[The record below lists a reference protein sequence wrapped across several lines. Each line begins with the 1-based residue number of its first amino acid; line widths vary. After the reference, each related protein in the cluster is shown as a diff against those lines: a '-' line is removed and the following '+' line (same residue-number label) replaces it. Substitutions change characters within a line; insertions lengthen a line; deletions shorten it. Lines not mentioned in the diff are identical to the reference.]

1 MNSPMVILLVGEP
14 KSGKTVSASTF
25 PKPMVVFDFDNG
37 GWKSTDAFLG
47 EEEKSQIEV
56 LEFRKEETYDLQFKT
71 IQKGPAPSHS
81 REANTL
87 MQKFNTKLNHIPE
100 GTETVVI
107 DSASAMFR
115 LWKEAILLMNG
126 QASLQIQDYMTLE
139 NILYN
144 QFIPSLKALPVK
156 YVILIAHVTIEKD
169 ELSGVIREFPLGPS
183 RNMGKT
189 IAQDFD
195 EVWKQEYDEYAGE
208 WNWRTKKE
216 GLFTGAGSRANFP
229 DPMPAHFDSVIKHLG
244 L

>member
-25 PKPMVVFDFDNG
+25 PKPMVVLDLDNG
-37 GWKSTDAFLG
+37 GWKSTEAFTSAEDKEL
-47 EEEKSQIEV
+47 ITV
-56 LEFRKEETYDLQFKT
+56 TNFRKENTCDLSFRT
-71 IQKGPAPSHS
+71 VQKGGAPSHAS
-81 REANTL
+81 EANTL
-87 MQKFNTKLNHIPE
+87 TQKFNSILNHIPE
-100 GTETVVI
+100 GTETLII

-115 LWKEAILLMNG
+115 LWKEAILLMNS
-126 QASLQIQDYMTLE
+126 QASMQIQDYMTLE
-139 NILYN
+139 NILFH

-156 YVILIAHVTIEKD
+156 YVILIAHITIEKD

-183 RNMGKT
+183 RNMGK
-189 IAQDFD
+189 ILAQDFD
-195 EVWKQEYDEYAGE
+195 EVWKQEYDEFSEE

-229 DPMPAHFDSVIKHLG
+229 DPMPAHFESVKAHLG